1 MRSRFIIL
9 FWGLMAG
16 GNALIAQSLELV
28 RADRMAE
35 AWPAWQASS
44 ELMLRSGSGHLAVQV
59 PAGEA
64 PLSLQQS
71 HLLKNGDDFIME
83 ADLVATSEGIDS
95 RWGLFWG
102 GDRHGRL
109 QHRLWVRADGSFCV
123 ESATTEGI
131 KTLLPW
137 TKHRLLKPSG
147 GSLTLRIE
155 KKGWRIYLSI
165 NEKPFGELS
174 APSLKGKYH
183 GFVFQGPGQYKVSA
197 VRWWCPPEA
206 IQLAGGR
213 FELAR
218 RLRQDS
224 TVNDTILDETAPRLS
239 PNLQSLY
246 FTRSHPNQPG
256 TGQVWVSHVQGD
268 TMWSLPQAVFSPPLP
283 GRTEVMEVTPDHLRL
298 VRMHTQGPAGL
309 AVSDWADSLWQAPR
323 LLPLMNMPAVRGAL
337 GAFESE
343 DGQLMILSAELPG
356 GYGGQDL
363 YLLNRQPDGTWS
375 APRNLGPEL
384 NTFEDEFAPWLDP
397 DGVTLYFTSGGHP
410 GYGGWDLFRSQRLT
424 QTWTK
429 WTTPANLGPRVNSPF
444 DEGWWYPDRDGHAYF
459 SAKDSGRNDFDL
471 MGLYL
476 PADPRT
482 QPLANV
488 RVQIRQRETGETMTG
503 QVVIRSITGEP
514 WVREWTVT
522 SAGES
527 FLVPLGEGYQIYAS
541 VPGYFSVT
549 DTLDLRAVKR
559 YRDMDKGLDVLPVEV
574 GATIRLDHVYFERA
588 TDVLLPESHAELDR
602 LLALLQGIPALGIE
616 IQGHTDDIG
625 DPMVL
630 QQLSEDRARRVK
642 AYLTERG
649 IEESRM
655 IARGFGSTRP
665 VADNRNPATRP
676 LNRRVEFVI
685 LRR

>member
-1 MRSRFIIL
+1 MRRRFIIL
-9 FWGLMAG
+9 FWGLIA
-16 GNALIAQSLELV
+16 AEVPLSAQSLELV
-28 RADRMAE
+28 LADRMAE
-35 AWPAWQASS
+35 AWPSWQASE
-44 ELMLRSGSGHLAVQV
+44 ELLLRPGSGSLTVQV

-83 ADLVATSEGIDS
+83 ADLVANCTGLEC

-102 GDRHGRL
+102 GDRHGRQ
-109 QHRLWVRADGSFCV
+109 QHRLWIRADGSFSV
-123 ESATTEGI
+123 ESATAEGI
-131 KTLLPW
+131 KVIQPW
-137 TKHRLLKPSG
+137 TRHRLLRSSG
-147 GSLTLRIE
+147 TNNTLRIE
-155 KKGWRIYLSI
+155 KKGWRIFLSI

-174 APSLKGKYH
+174 APTLKGKYH
-183 GFVFQGPGQYKVSA
+183 GLIFQGPGNVELSA

-206 IQLAGGR
+206 VHLAGGR

-224 TVNDTILDETAPRLS
+224 TVNDPELDETAPRLS
-239 PNLQSLY
+239 PDLHSLY
-246 FTRSHPNQPG
+246 FTRNHPHKPE
-256 TGQVWVSHVQGD
+256 TGQLWVSHVQGD
-268 TMWSLPQAVFSPPLP
+268 SMWALPKPVFSAALP
-283 GRTEVMEVTPDHLRL
+283 GRTEVMEVTPAHLRL
-298 VRMHTQGPAGL
+298 VRMPADGPAGL
-309 AVSDWADSLWQAPR
+309 AVSDWADSLWQFPR
-323 LLPLMNMPAVRGAL
+323 QLPWMNMPPVRGSL

-343 DGQLMILSAELPG
+343 DGSLMLISAQLPG

-384 NTFEDEFAPWLDP
+384 NTFDDEFAPWLDP
-397 DGVTLYFTSGGHP
+397 DGITLYFTSGGHP

-429 WTTPANLGPRVNSPF
+429 WTPPANLGPRVNSAQ
-444 DEGWWYPDRDGHAYF
+444 DEGWWYPDREGHAYF
-459 SAKDSGRNDFDL
+459 SVRDSAGGDFDL

-482 QPLANV
+482 MPVANV
-488 RVQIRQRETGETMTG
+488 RVQIRQRETGEAMTG
-503 QVVIRSITGEP
+503 QVVIRSITGES
-514 WVREWTVT
+514 WVREWNVT
-522 SAGES
+522 NAGES

-574 GATIRLDHVYFERA
+574 GATIRLDRVYFERA

-602 LLALLQGIPALGIE
+602 LLALLQGIPSLGIE

-625 DPMVL
+625 DALVL
-630 QQLSEDRARRVK
+630 QQLSERRASRVK
-642 AYLTERG
+642 GYLTERG

-655 IARGFGSTRP
+655 VANGFGSTRP